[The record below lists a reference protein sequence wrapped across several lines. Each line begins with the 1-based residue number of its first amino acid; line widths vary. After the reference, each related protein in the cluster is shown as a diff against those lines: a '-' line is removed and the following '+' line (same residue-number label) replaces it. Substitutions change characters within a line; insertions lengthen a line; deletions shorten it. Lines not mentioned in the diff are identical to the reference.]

1 LECGEIYLAL
11 RRSRDWSRNNN
22 DIDALPGKAPI
33 RGKGEPR
40 HLVPIF
46 MIAPPRRG
54 LFALCCILL
63 AAPSFCIIPQAEF
76 FALRDLYLS
85 TGGPTW
91 DPLVNW
97 RQVTDP
103 CLWDGVTC
111 TSDNSTVVKLSL
123 SGRNLN
129 GSLTSLRP
137 LSNLVHL

>member
-1 LECGEIYLAL
+1 MWEIYLAL

-63 AAPSFCIIPQAEF
+63 AAPSFCIPQVE
-76 FALRDLYLS
+76 LTVLKELYVS
-85 TGGPTW
+85 TGGPNW
-91 DPLVNW
+91 EPPVNW
-97 RQVTDP
+97 NKGTEP
-103 CLWDGVTC
+103 CSWDGVTC
-111 TSDNSTVVKLSL
+111 NSDNSTVVKLSL